1 MASKLKVDE
10 LAGSAGNTI
19 SLASGQ
25 TLDTSSGTLT
35 LGTGAVTSAML
46 AGSIANTK
54 LSNSTITIG
63 DESSNVFDINLG
75 DEFSIIGGEGID
87 TTLTGNL
94 LTVAGEDATTSNKGI
109 ASFSSDNFA
118 VSSGAV
124 TIKDGGIVH
133 AELANDAVDGDNIAD
148 DSINSEHYVDGS
160 IDTAHIADNQ
170 ITTAKILDANVTL
183 AKIANAAANTV
194 IVRDANSSGVLSAKA
209 VTDTQILIG
218 DGTGFTAAALSGDV
232 TMTNAGAV
240 TIANASVEHAMMAN
254 DAVDGDIIADDSIN
268 SEHYVDGSIDTA
280 HIADDQITEAKMA
293 DDAISSVQLKSLV
306 TINILASDGSTVVK
320 TIFTPGS

>member
-10 LAGSAGNTI
+10 LAGSAGSTI

-35 LGTGAVTSAML
+35 LGSGTVTNAML
-46 AGSIANTK
+46 AGSIANSK
-54 LSNSTITIG
+54 LSNPSFTIG
-63 DESSNVFDINLG
+63 DEGSNTFDISLG
-75 DEFSIIGGEGID
+75 DEVSFIGGEGVD
-87 TTLTGNL
+87 TTITGNL
-94 LTVAGEDATTSNKGI
+94 VTISGEDASTSNKGI

-118 VSSGAV
+118 ASSGAI
-124 TIKDGGIVH
+124 TIKDGGVAL
-133 AELANDAVDGDNIAD
+133 AEIAD
-148 DSINSEHYVDGS
+148 
-160 IDTAHIADNQ
+160 
-170 ITTAKILDANVTL
+170 
-183 AKIANAAANTV
+183 AAANTV

-209 VTDTQILIG
+209 VTNTQILIG

-240 TIANASVEHAMMAN
+240 TIANTAVETAM
-254 DAVDGDIIADDSIN
+254 IADDAVTNAKMGADAITSAELADDSVN
-268 SEHYVDGSIDTA
+268 SEHFVDGSIDTA

-306 TINILASDGSTVVK
+306 TVQILASDGSTVVK

>member
-35 LGTGAVTSAML
+35 IGTGAVSNAQL
-46 AGSIANTK
+46 AGSIANAK
-54 LSNSTITIG
+54 LVNSSFTIG
-63 DESSNVFDINLG
+63 DESSNTFDISLG
-75 DEFSIIGGEGID
+75 DEVSFVGGEGVD
-87 TTLTGNL
+87 TTITGNL
-94 LTVAGEDATTSNKGI
+94 VTISGEDASTSNKGI

-118 VSSGAV
+118 ASSGAI
-124 TIKDGGIVH
+124 TIKDGGVAL
-133 AELANDAVDGDNIAD
+133 AEIAD
-148 DSINSEHYVDGS
+148 
-160 IDTAHIADNQ
+160 
-170 ITTAKILDANVTL
+170 
-183 AKIANAAANTV
+183 AAANTV

-209 VTDTQILIG
+209 VANTQILIG
-218 DGTGFTAAALSGDV
+218 DGTGFTAAALSNDV

-240 TIANASVEHAMMAN
+240 TIADNA
-254 DAVDGDIIADDSIN
+254 
-268 SEHYVDGSIDTA
+268 
-280 HIADDQITEAKMA
+280 ITEAKMA
-293 DDAISSVQLKSLV
+293 DDAISSAELKSLV

>member
-35 LGTGAVTSAML
+35 IGTGAISNAQL
-46 AGSIANTK
+46 AGSIANAK
-54 LSNSTITIG
+54 LSNSSFTIG
-63 DESSNVFDINLG
+63 DESSNTFDISLG
-75 DEFSIIGGEGID
+75 DEVSFIGGEGVD
-87 TTLTGNL
+87 TTITGNL
-94 LTVAGEDATTSNKGI
+94 VTISGEDASTSNKGI

-118 VSSGAV
+118 ASSGAI
-124 TIKDGGIVH
+124 TIKDGGVAL
-133 AELANDAVDGDNIAD
+133 AEIAD
-148 DSINSEHYVDGS
+148 
-160 IDTAHIADNQ
+160 
-170 ITTAKILDANVTL
+170 
-183 AKIANAAANTV
+183 AAANTV

-240 TIANASVEHAMMAN
+240 TIANTAVETAM
-254 DAVDGDIIADDSIN
+254 IADN
-268 SEHYVDGSIDTA
+268 A
-280 HIADDQITEAKMA
+280 ITEAKMA
-293 DDAISSVQLKSLV
+293 DDAISSAELKSLV

>member
-35 LGTGAVTSAML
+35 IGTGAISNAQL
-46 AGSIANTK
+46 AGSIANAK
-54 LSNSTITIG
+54 LVNSSFTIG
-63 DESSNVFDINLG
+63 DESSNTFDISLG
-75 DEFSIIGGEGID
+75 DEVSFIGGEGVD
-87 TTLTGNL
+87 TTITGNL
-94 LTVAGEDATTSNKGI
+94 ITIAGEDASTSNKGI

-118 VSSGAV
+118 ASSGAI
-124 TIKDGGIVH
+124 TIKDGGVAL
-133 AELANDAVDGDNIAD
+133 AEIAD
-148 DSINSEHYVDGS
+148 
-160 IDTAHIADNQ
+160 
-170 ITTAKILDANVTL
+170 
-183 AKIANAAANTV
+183 AAANTV

-209 VTDTQILIG
+209 VANTQILIG

-240 TIANASVEHAMMAN
+240 TIANGAVETAM
-254 DAVDGDIIADDSIN
+254 IADD
-268 SEHYVDGSIDTA
+268 A
-280 HIADDQITEAKMA
+280 ITEAKMA
-293 DDAISSVQLKSLV
+293 DDAISSAELKSLV

>member
-35 LGTGAVTSAML
+35 IGTGAVSNAQL
-46 AGSIANTK
+46 AGSIANSK
-54 LSNSTITIG
+54 LSNPSFTIG
-63 DESSNVFDINLG
+63 DEGSNTFDINLG
-75 DEFSIIGGEGID
+75 DEVSFIGGEGVD
-87 TTLTGNL
+87 TSITGNL
-94 LTVAGEDATTSNKGI
+94 VTISGEDASTSNKGI

-118 VSSGAV
+118 ASSGAI
-124 TIKDGGIVH
+124 TIKDAGVAL
-133 AELANDAVDGDNIAD
+133 AE
-148 DSINSEHYVDGS
+148 
-160 IDTAHIADNQ
+160 
-170 ITTAKILDANVTL
+170 
-183 AKIANAAANTV
+183 IANAAANTV

-209 VTDTQILIG
+209 VTNTQILIG

-240 TIANASVEHAMMAN
+240 TIANDSVEEAM
-254 DAVDGDIIADDSIN
+254 
-268 SEHYVDGSIDTA
+268 
-280 HIADDQITEAKMA
+280 MA
-293 DDAISSVQLKSLV
+293 DDAIGSAQLKSLV